1 MFDLSNEM
9 EKFYKRFVVLSSEV
23 QSDLQEKKK
32 LNIKRL
38 KEGLVKYNLDNNKDY
53 KIAEVIT
60 QGSIAMKTI
69 VQNDSND
76 YDIDVAV
83 VFDSRNL
90 DGLGSIAVKHMVVD
104 SLKMVYTGFK
114 KDPEALI
121 NCVRVY
127 YSDGYHVDIAV
138 YRRTTGYDGSYSY
151 EHAGS
156 EWRGRNPS
164 SINSWFRDEVK
175 RKGQFLRK
183 TIRLL
188 KMFSKSRNDWQMPGG
203 LIQSVLCD
211 EKFPTGYA
219 RLDETFYHCIKGI
232 RDRLIIYKDVINPI
246 DFSSSLIL
254 KQRDREKIEN
264 LKSRLDTSIDRMQPL
279 FEESCTKQ
287 TAMNIWRDFF
297 NHEYWNVNV
306 INESFSEK
314 ITDYRYHIGNYSDT
328 EEFIEDVVPV
338 IERYIVNIECSAMAN
353 GFRSRALS
361 DFLTIINHLIPQNL
375 KLKFKVKNCTVPGDY
390 KIWWKVRNVGVAA
403 ERRNQIRGQLIK
415 NNQDELTENTRFEG
429 PHYVEC
435 YIIKDGICVASDKIN
450 VPIGNNSV

>member
-38 KEGLVKYNLDNNKDY
+38 KEGLVKYNFANNKDY

-138 YRRTTGYDGSYSY
+138 YRRNMRVVNGEAEIQVRSIVGFAMKLRERVNSY
-151 EHAGS
+151 E
-156 EWRGRNPS
+156 
-164 SINSWFRDEVK
+164 K
-175 RKGQFLRK
+175 L
-183 TIRLL
+183 
-188 KMFSKSRNDWQMPGG
+188 
-203 LIQSVLCD
+203 SVC
-211 EKFPTGYA
+211 
-219 RLDETFYHCIKGI
+219 
-232 RDRLIIYKDVINPI
+232 
-246 DFSSSLIL
+246 
-254 KQRDREKIEN
+254 
-264 LKSRLDTSIDRMQPL
+264 
-279 FEESCTKQ
+279 
-287 TAMNIWRDFF
+287 
-297 NHEYWNVNV
+297 
-306 INESFSEK
+306 
-314 ITDYRYHIGNYSDT
+314 
-328 EEFIEDVVPV
+328 
-338 IERYIVNIECSAMAN
+338 
-353 GFRSRALS
+353 
-361 DFLTIINHLIPQNL
+361 
-375 KLKFKVKNCTVPGDY
+375 
-390 KIWWKVRNVGVAA
+390 
-403 ERRNQIRGQLIK
+403 
-415 NNQDELTENTRFEG
+415 
-429 PHYVEC
+429 
-435 YIIKDGICVASDKIN
+435 
-450 VPIGNNSV
+450 